1 MPRDWT
7 SLPNLIYSVT
17 VWIIIMIFF
26 VVVVVVIIIII
37 LVVVVIVVAVIA
49 IVIRHSSLVVIIIV
63 VVVPI
68 IVIDLTV
75 LLLLPFVV
83 ISVSSLLQ
91 LDGGSFK
98 CKLKSHCIYGPSFPI
113 IVPNTGCNGAFLWLP
128 FRKSARVILFRSS
141 GRNISTIPMKTSKT
155 KHCWNFSKTNREN
168 RCQNQKSNRGKLF
181 QKKMGWRTYRF
192 PPLQICWRR
201 NLLSSSPGQKL
212 NKPDTV
218 ASLSPR
224 HNVMFLFICDV
235 KILASRLFLE
245 KKSTSDVLGC
255 FFWHSSLSCWNIWKG
270 N

>member
-1 MPRDWT
+1 MGPSCDCLSA
-7 SLPNLIYSVT
+7 SLPGSYCSDPQVEISALYR
-17 VWIIIMIFF
+17 WK
-26 VVVVVVIIIII
+26 
-37 LVVVVIVVAVIA
+37 
-49 IVIRHSSLVVIIIV
+49 
-63 VVVPI
+63 
-68 IVIDLTV
+68 
-75 LLLLPFVV
+75 LP
-83 ISVSSLLQ
+83 
-91 LDGGSFK
+91 K
-98 CKLKSHCIYGPSFPI
+98 
-113 IVPNTGCNGAFLWLP
+113 
-128 FRKSARVILFRSS
+128 RSTA
-141 GRNISTIPMKTSKT
+141 GTLAKRIEKTDAKI
-155 KHCWNFSKTNREN
+155 K
-168 RCQNQKSNRGKLF
+168 KSNRGKLF